1 MYVTVIWFFSRVCI
15 CIFICFT
22 FFLLYFFVR
31 VSIFEL
37 LIYFT
42 PFWCS
47 LFSCGICFLLSSYL
61 GGKFYT
67 IHFLVFR
74 AFSFWDDSSVA
85 AFYVF
90 IYLFVCYR
98 LGPYILCV
106 YQFAIEV
113 TFVLLVARY
122 SGSVFVVVVVVWSLV
137 VIDYCIFTD
146 VMVLLVKDLW
156 LRVDYL
162 IVVVR

>member
-1 MYVTVIWFFSRVCI
+1 M
-15 CIFICFT
+15 
-22 FFLLYFFVR
+22 
-31 VSIFEL
+31 
-37 LIYFT
+37 
-42 PFWCS
+42 
-47 LFSCGICFLLSSYL
+47 

-90 IYLFVCYR
+90 IYLLLSVRSIYPLRNQFV
-98 LGPYILCV
+98 
-106 YQFAIEV
+106 IEV